1 MRKDEYIKFLSIFLI
16 VIFLILFIEYLL
28 FKIVGFNEENFF
40 FISLVIF
47 VLSLIFGIFLAKYS
61 FSYLIQ
67 TNELLD
73 RLLKDTLHELNI
85 PVATIL
91 ANIRLLSKNEKDEK
105 KLKRLDR
112 IKKAANQLLDL
123 YNDMDY
129 YIKKQ
134 IQKVNYDIFNLKE
147 LIMDRLA
154 FIEDIKKD
162 IKIYTD
168 LEDIYVKTD
177 KKGFSKTVD
186 NLLSNAIKYNR
197 AQGYIKIVLKEEF
210 LSIEDSGIGM
220 DEGEILKIFERYYQ
234 SKDAKEGYG
243 IGLNI
248 VKSFCDENK
257 IYIKIDSKKGVGTK
271 IVLNL
276 KNVLT

>member
-1 MRKDEYIKFLSIFLI
+1 LRKDEYIKFLSIFLI